1 MLPDVLR
8 LEPLL
13 VERPWGGRRLARLGK
28 VLPAGALVGESWE
41 VADLAPTAHEG
52 ARCTRVTGGP
62 LEGSVLADLIERHGA
77 ELLGSVGPTY
87 DGRFPLLVKFLD
99 AAEHLSVQVHPP
111 DEIAELDP
119 AFRAKTE
126 SWYVMDADPG
136 STLWFDIRTDIDDAT
151 FAGAAGSSS
160 VVPML
165 GVVPARVGDFHH
177 IPAGRVHALGA
188 GVIVLEI
195 QTPSDTTFR
204 IYDWSEEYSRTPR
217 PLHVREALRSVVRGD
232 PTAISAAASAVP
244 GARELVRTSAYWIRE
259 HRAGDAAI
267 ALDQA
272 PELRVLAVMAG
283 EISLGG
289 EVVGVGEVRVLPAS
303 SGAFG
308 GFEHSDDAVVI
319 ESGIA

>member
-1 MLPDVLR
+1 MLPDLLR

-28 VLPAGALVGESWE
+28 AVPAGALIGESWE
-41 VADLAPTAHEG
+41 VADLAPTADED

-62 LEGSVLADLIERHGA
+62 ADGSTLADLIERHGA
-77 ELLGSVGPTY
+77 ELLGSAGPTY

-111 DEIAELDP
+111 EAIADVD
-119 AFRAKTE
+119 AAVRAKTE

-136 STLWFDIRTDIDDAT
+136 SAMWFDIRTDVDDAA
-151 FAGAAGSSS
+151 FAGAAGTSS

-188 GVIVLEI
+188 GVMVLEI

-204 IYDWSEEYSRTPR
+204 LYDWSDEYSRTPR
-217 PLHVREALRSVVRGD
+217 SLHVREALRSVVRGD
-232 PTAISAAASAVP
+232 PTAISVAGSSAA
-244 GARELVRTSAYWIRE
+244 GARELVRTPAYWIRE
-259 HRAGDAAI
+259 HRAGEVPI
-267 ALDQA
+267 ALDPR
-272 PELRVLAVMAG
+272 PELRVVAVVAG
-283 EISLGG
+283 EVSIDG
-289 EVVGVGEVRVLPAS
+289 ERLGVGAVRVLPAGS
-303 SGAFG
+303 RAFG
-308 GFEHSDDAVVI
+308 VIDHADDAVVI
-319 ESGIA
+319 ESGVA

>member
-1 MLPDVLR
+1 
-8 LEPLL
+8 
-13 VERPWGGRRLARLGK
+13 
-28 VLPAGALVGESWE
+28 
-41 VADLAPTAHEG
+41 
-52 ARCTRVTGGP
+52 
-62 LEGSVLADLIERHGA
+62 
-77 ELLGSVGPTY
+77 
-87 DGRFPLLVKFLD
+87 
-99 AAEHLSVQVHPP
+99 
-111 DEIAELDP
+111 
-119 AFRAKTE
+119 
-126 SWYVMDADPG
+126 
-136 STLWFDIRTDIDDAT
+136 
-151 FAGAAGSSS
+151 
-160 VVPML
+160 
-165 GVVPARVGDFHH
+165 
-177 IPAGRVHALGA
+177 
-188 GVIVLEI
+188 
-195 QTPSDTTFR
+195 
-204 IYDWSEEYSRTPR
+204 
-217 PLHVREALRSVVRGD
+217 VRGD